1 VSDTLSDLL
10 VGVGRSRERD
20 SFTAGKQAATEAK
33 QSHGASPE
41 VLIIFGAPVF
51 AHRQLLAG
59 ISSVMGEVPMLGGTT
74 AGEISSKGFATDS
87 VVVMA
92 LSSDTLQF
100 TTGIGLDMS
109 KGEQV
114 CSRQM
119 LDSIRDQISFDNALS
134 LLVLP
139 NGMGGDGVEVIK
151 GLQSVLGDEFEI
163 IGGYLGD
170 DTDFNS
176 TFQYHNGN
184 VYRDAIVGL
193 MICGD
198 GSFTTGVGVRS
209 GFESIGNRLYCTEAE
224 KNVVASF
231 DNEPALTL
239 YQELLGEE
247 RSQRLPG
254 ICLEYPFGLI
264 DEKVSIAGKEYFQLR
279 CGLSVDHRKK
289 TITLA
294 GSIPEG
300 SAITLTTASRG
311 DIINGAKLAAEQA
324 RESLGR
330 ATPRAILMFSCVGRK
345 LVLGRRTQ
353 EEVKA
358 VKQVLGEEIP
368 LIGFYTY
375 GEIGPI
381 DKREKRLATSKFHNE
396 TVVLWVLGNR
406 QGAATRGSQARC

>member
-1 VSDTLSDLL
+1 VTDAKSDLV
-10 VGVGRSRERD
+10 VGVGRSCERD
-20 SFTAGKQAATEAK
+20 SFTAGQQAAAEAQ
-33 QSHGASPE
+33 QSRRTKPD
-41 VLIIFGAPVF
+41 VLIIFGAPGF
-51 AHRQLLAG
+51 DHQQLLAG
-59 ISSVMGEVPMLGGTT
+59 ASSVMGEVPLIGGTT
-74 AGEISSKGFATDS
+74 AGEISSKGFSTDS

-100 TTGIGLDMS
+100 TTGIGHDMS
-109 KGEQV
+109 KGEHA
-114 CSRQM
+114 CSGRL
-119 LDSIRDQISFDNALS
+119 LDSISAQTSIDNALT

-151 GLQSVLGDEFEI
+151 GLQSVIGEEFEI
-163 IGGYLGD
+163 VGGYLGD
-170 DTDFNS
+170 DTDFSN
-176 TFQYHNGN
+176 TFQYHNGK

-198 GSFTTGVGVRS
+198 GSFTTGIGVRS
-209 GFESIGNRLYCTEAE
+209 GFESIGNRLYCTEADR
-224 KNVVASF
+224 NVVACL
-231 DNEPALTL
+231 DDEPALTL
-239 YQELLGEE
+239 YKELLGEE
-247 RSQRLPG
+247 RSKRLPG

-264 DEKVSIAGKEYFQLR
+264 DDKVSIAGKEYFQLR

-300 SAITLTTASRG
+300 SAITLTTATRG

-324 RESLGR
+324 RDSLGK

-353 EEVKA
+353 EEVTA

-381 DKREKRLATSKFHNE
+381 DKRERRLATSKFHNE

-406 QGAATRGSQARC
+406 QSKGERGSQPK